1 MTDLASH
8 TVLYTPLVERVL
20 MNSGQTLQAPM
31 MLNTARDMLQVVRG
45 VRRPYGSLSFIK
57 LWTPNMNA
65 RYTTVAQEQM
75 DTQLVSIQ
83 PRIEEDSKSWRGK
96 Y

>member
-1 MTDLASH
+1 M
-8 TVLYTPLVERVL
+8 LYTPLVERVE

-45 VRRPYGSLSFIK
+45 VRRPYGSLSFIM

-65 RYTTVAQEQM
+65 RYTTVAKEQM
-75 DTQLVSIQ
+75 GTQFASIH
-83 PRIEEDSKSWRGK
+83 PRMEEDSKSWREK